1 MDMPT
6 TDLATRMIRIVVVE
20 DDDAFREIVVISLT
34 NRGYQATG
42 VHDSA
47 ALYREL
53 LERPAD
59 IVVLDVELSGDNG
72 FVIAN
77 QLRAM
82 QRTRL
87 LGIIMLTSYSDLQT
101 RVDGLES
108 GADMFITKPANPR
121 EITATIDSL
130 YRRLKLNAEA
140 RGSKPWRFIRTE
152 WKLIAPS
159 GIEIML
165 THLETLLVDIL
176 VEGHGRPVSRRV
188 IISTALQQD
197 PLAYDE
203 RRLEAVIS
211 RLRRKISKSY
221 ASSQPI
227 KVAHSVGYIFA
238 DPIMRD

>member
-1 MDMPT
+1 MYTQAKNT
-6 TDLATRMIRIVVVE
+6 TSKRIRIVVVE
-20 DDDAFREIVVISLT
+20 DDDAFREIVVLSLL
-34 NRGYQATG
+34 NRGYQARG

-47 ALYREL
+47 ALYRDL

-72 FVIAN
+72 FMIAQ
-77 QLRAM
+77 QLRTM

-87 LGIIMLTSYSDLQT
+87 LGIIMLTSHSDLQA

-121 EITATIDSL
+121 EISASIDSL
-130 YRRLKLNAEA
+130 YRRLNLNVEVQ
-140 RGSKPWRFIRTE
+140 GSTPWRFVRTE

-159 GIEIML
+159 GAEITL

-176 VEGHGRPVSRRV
+176 AEGDGRPVSRRA
-188 IISTALQQD
+188 IISTALKQD

-211 RLRRKISKSY
+211 RLRRKIAKSY
-221 ASSQPI
+221 GSSQPI

-238 DPIMRD
+238 DPITRE

>member
-6 TDLATRMIRIVVVE
+6 KDNTSKMIRIVVVE
-20 DDDAFREIVVISLT
+20 DDDAFREIVVLSLI

-53 LERPAD
+53 IERPAD

-72 FVIAN
+72 FTIAN

-87 LGIIMLTSYSDLQT
+87 LGIIMLTSHSDLQT

-108 GADMFITKPANPR
+108 GADMFLTKPANPR
-121 EITATIDSL
+121 EITASIDSL
-130 YRRLKLNAEA
+130 YRRLNLNAEA
-140 RGSKPWRFIRTE
+140 QGSRPWRFIRTE

-159 GIEIML
+159 GAEIML

-176 VEGHGRPVSRRV
+176 VEGRGRPVSRRT

-211 RLRRKISKSY
+211 RLRRKIAKSY
-221 ASSQPI
+221 GSSQPI

-238 DPIMRD
+238 DPIERD